1 MGLVYLRQNM
11 PPAFKKS
18 IVIGVSSGIATW
30 VAIECGLGI
39 AAALVASVVSGVASF
54 VFRERPTPKVEDELM
69 ARLSCPISRC
79 VMVDPVVAGD
89 GVSYERH
96 EFNAYT
102 RGRARV
108 ASPVTRS
115 EMASDVRPNLA
126 LKAVAELV
134 MTRVEGSDA
143 TEYYLAEGER
153 CARRGDLDRAM
164 AAFQRAQATG
174 DARATTHLAWCS
186 YAAGDTDAAA
196 RLYDEAERLGDEAAR
211 AGSTAV
217 RAFTLLDS
225 VKELTDF
232 SPMVEREAAAS
243 AAHEALA
250 LVSGPAANG
259 AILAREAKD
268 RAERLLEQ
276 VRTLDVGTPSRLVA
290 AAVRGDVATV
300 RELLERGVD
309 VEYKHKGVTALLAA
323 SDYGHVA
330 VVDELLAVAD
340 VNATC
345 SCGEHALI
353 KASRDDES
361 AAVVAALL
369 GVPGCDVNKVN
380 SAGQH
385 ALICACVEGAVA
397 NVTLLLEDGRADVNL
412 VDASGES
419 ALVWAIDMAWIPVV
433 ECLLRDPRL
442 DVELPTRHGDTPLMR
457 AATFCRGDARIVE
470 LLAPRAI
477 LDAQTANGHTACL
490 LASNV
495 GNADVVATLL
505 AHGANAN
512 IADDLGS
519 TPLLWAVYK
528 GHVDVVDILLSWPA
542 IDVNCVDNEADTPLI
557 VACSEGNG
565 PIVQR
570 MLQVPH
576 LDLNHINNHDLTALD
591 CAVNENHI
599 HCADLVRADA
609 RLVHDDPQIASLV
622 IGQRR
627 GEPRLRIRL

>member
-1 MGLVYLRQNM
+1 MVCSVQNS
-11 PPAFKKS
+11 F
-18 IVIGVSSGIATW
+18 VIGMCSGVATW
-30 VAIECGLGI
+30 MAGSGI
-39 AAALVASVVSGVASF
+39 AAALVATVASALASF
-54 VFRERPTPKVEDELM
+54 VLREQPPKVEDELLT
-69 ARLSCPISRC
+69 RLSCPISKC

-89 GVSYERH
+89 GVSYERQ
-96 EFNAYT
+96 EFDAYT
-102 RGRARV
+102 RGRVRV
-108 ASPVTRS
+108 TSPVTRS
-115 EMASDVRPNLA
+115 EMAPDVRPNLA
-126 LKAVAELV
+126 LKAVVELV
-134 MTRVEGSDA
+134 MTRVEGAEA
-143 TEYYLAEGER
+143 TDYYLAEGER
-153 CARRGDLDRAM
+153 CAGRGDLDRAM
-164 AAFQRAQATG
+164 AAFRRAQANG

-186 YAAGDTDAAA
+186 YVAGETDAAA
-196 RLYDEAERLGDEAAR
+196 RLYEEAERLGDEGAR
-211 AGSTAV
+211 AGATAV
-217 RAFTLLDS
+217 RAFALLDG
-225 VKELTDF
+225 VEELTAF
-232 SPMVEREAAAS
+232 SSKQDRDAATS

-250 LVSGPAANG
+250 LVMGPAAEG
-259 AILAREAKD
+259 ARLASEAKE
-268 RAERLLEQ
+268 RAERLLEHAQ
-276 VRTLDVGTPSRLVA
+276 TLDNGTPSRLVA

-300 RELLERGVD
+300 RELLEKGVD

-323 SDYGHVA
+323 SDYGRVA

-369 GVPGCDVNKVN
+369 AVPGCDVNKVN
-380 SAGQH
+380 AAGQH

-397 NVTLLLEDGRADVNL
+397 NVALLLEDGRADVNL

-433 ECLLRDPRL
+433 ERLLRDPRL

-512 IADDLGS
+512 VADDLGS

-528 GHVDVVDILLSWPA
+528 GHVDVVDTLLSWPA

-576 LDLNHINNHDLTALD
+576 LDLNHVNNHDLSALD
-591 CAVNENHI
+591 CAVNENHT

-609 RLVHDDPQIASLV
+609 RLVHDDP
-622 IGQRR
+622 
-627 GEPRLRIRL
+627 PRSRPWGGAVARARAE